1 MSLRAIVA
9 AAFWLCVASLA
20 YIFFSA
26 RLNTAPASG
35 SFPARAP
42 AATIDTTP
50 RVGTAFTA
58 PGGSSPP
65 AAQWSPQD
73 SPAVAARRW
82 RDAADKRA
90 FYDRAL
96 ETGGGAYLHYAG
108 KSLAA
113 CAAVNRL
120 GVIGAEQRFA
130 SSQRADDPTLPRRI
144 EAFRASIAGCEGF
157 EARAVPAEDEAALFQ
172 RLLSS
177 PDLVGRIYATKLW
190 ALTGSRGDEARA
202 VLRQTVETRDA
213 ELLALVYPAL
223 VAREFASPD
232 TAPKTEDIQNEL
244 DAWRWALCELG
255 TDCSPASAYGRALCS
270 GGGLCEWRRVDEIA
284 AAAFPGANAE
294 RKDEIV
300 ARVRAGDWTKLGL

>member
-9 AAFWLCVASLA
+9 AAFWLCLAALA

-26 RLNTAPASG
+26 RVGTPPASG

-42 AATIDTTP
+42 ADALNTMP
-50 RVGTAFTA
+50 RVEVPFAASSAA
-58 PGGSSPP
+58 PSPP
-65 AAQWSPQD
+65 AQWSPQD
-73 SPAVAARRW
+73 SPAIAARRW
-82 RDAADKRA
+82 REAADKRA

-108 KSLAA
+108 KALAA
-113 CAAVNRL
+113 CSAVNRS
-120 GVIGAEQRFA
+120 GMIGAEQRFA
-130 SSQRADDPTLPRRI
+130 SSQRADDPALTRRI
-144 EAFRASIAGCEGF
+144 EAFRASLAGCEGF

-172 RLLSS
+172 RLLAS

-190 ALTGSRGDEARA
+190 ALTGSRGEEARA

-223 VAREFASPD
+223 VAREFASPE

-270 GGGLCEWRRVDEIA
+270 GRGLCEWRRVDDIA
-284 AAAFPGANAE
+284 AAAFPGATAE
-294 RKDEIV
+294 RRDEIV